1 MSAIKKKTCL
11 WPIAGLSCLERSFFS
26 SPQIFA
32 FLCVF
37 ASLRCPTAHAE
48 DFPPELTNF
57 AASKDNPVFVAR
69 GEGHW
74 DVKIRERGWI
84 LFDAKAK
91 PDQPAWRMWYT
102 GYDGT
107 REGTKSLGYATSKD
121 GLTWQRNPQPIYSEH
136 WVEDMMVVP
145 HDGMLYMFAEGAGD
159 QSQLL
164 ESKDGI
170 QWRRVG
176 ALDIRKKNGDRI
188 EPGPYGTPTGY
199 YEAGT
204 WYLFYERHDAGIWL
218 ATSKDMRIWRNVQDE
233 PVISPGPEEFDLDL
247 VALNQIF
254 KHKGRYYASY
264 HGSKQGSKLWASNVA
279 VSEDLIHWTKHKGA
293 LFPKEENK
301 SSGVFVHDGKQFRL
315 YTMHDQVHVHF
326 PAKD

>member
-107 REGTKSLGYATSKD
+107 REGTTSLDYATSKD
-121 GLTWQRNPQPIYSEH
+121 GLTWKRNPQPIYSEH

>member
-1 MSAIKKKTCL
+1 MSAMKKKTCL

-37 ASLRCPTAHAE
+37 TSLRCPTAHAE

-57 AASKDNPVFVAR
+57 AASKSNPVFAAC

-84 LFDAKAK
+84 LFEPKAK

-121 GLTWQRNPQPIYSEH
+121 GLTWKRNPQPIYSER
-136 WVEDMMVVP
+136 WVEDMMIVP
-145 HDGMLYMFAEGAGD
+145 HDGVLYMFAEGAGD

-170 QWRRVG
+170 QWRRIG

-204 WYLFYERHDAGIWL
+204 WHLFYERHDAGIWL

-279 VSEDLIHWTKHKGA
+279 VSDDLIHWTKHKGA

-315 YTMHDQVHVHF
+315 YTMHDQVHIHF